1 MPGIKD
7 AKCVLVIGA
16 TAGLGRSLALA
27 IHDLE
32 TKPTVIVAG
41 RRQER
46 LDELAAKSQRIKTAR
61 VDINTHHDNL
71 KPFVRDILSK
81 YPELDSIV
89 FSSGIQHIF
98 DFKKPETID
107 FKLIDDEFNTNY
119 LSIIK
124 LIVLFLPHF
133 LKRDSERKPSFIV
146 PITSTLGMVPKVDL
160 PNYSATKAALHSWS
174 ISLRG
179 QLNGTNVHV
188 MEILPPLVE
197 SELHDHQGLTP
208 ALSKIWMPLDQFT
221 KLTMESLIRGDPEIA
236 VGFAAT
242 YFDKFEKGKREQ
254 VEQNIGKVPTN
265 KV

>member
-7 AKCVLVIGA
+7 ANCVLVLGA

-46 LDELAAKSQRIKTAR
+46 LDELAAKSERIKTTR

-71 KPFVRDILSK
+71 KQFVHDILSQ
-81 YPELDSIV
+81 YPQLDAIML
-89 FSSGIQHIF
+89 SSGIQHIF
-98 DFKKPETID
+98 DFKKPDTID

-119 LSIIK
+119 VSIIK

-133 LKRDSERKPSFIV
+133 LNRNLEGKPSFII
-146 PITSTLGMVPKVDL
+146 PITSALGVVPKADL
-160 PNYSATKAALHSWS
+160 PNYSATKASLHSWA
-174 ISLRG
+174 ISLRA
-179 QLNGTNVHV
+179 QLKGTIVHV

-221 KLTMESLIRGDPEIA
+221 NLTMECLIRGDPEIA

-242 YFDKFEKGKREQ
+242 FFDKFEKGKREQ
-254 VEQNIGKVPTN
+254 VEQNIDKVPT
-265 KV
+265 KSV